1 MMKKLKPW
9 FLSSYHS
16 DSVAFYLEITAAI
29 FSVVA
34 SLALAIY
41 AQNPDM
47 RWIYPLYFIGGIA
60 GAVACQR
67 RGLVWPLLLNLWFC
81 LVNILGWSRAMD
93 YI

>member
-1 MMKKLKPW
+1 MQHLKDW

-16 DSVAFYLEITAAI
+16 DSRAFYLEITAAV

-47 RWIYPLYFIGGIA
+47 RWIYPLYFIGGVT
-60 GAVACQR
+60 GAWACKR
-67 RGLVWPLLLNLWFC
+67 RSLVWPLLLNMWFC
-81 LVNILGWSRAMD
+81 LVNILGWCRAMG
-93 YI
+93 II

>member
-1 MMKKLKPW
+1 MKKLNAW
-9 FLSSYHS
+9 FFSSYHS
-16 DSVAFYLEITAAI
+16 DPTAFYLEIAAAV

-47 RWIYPLYFIGGIA
+47 RWIYPLYFIGGIT
-60 GAVACQR
+60 GAIACQR
-67 RGLVWPLLLNLWFC
+67 RSLVWPLMLNVWFI